1 MQESV
6 IGSNVCDGHEKK
18 ESKFVRYEKYLADL
32 KQRKYAVLRVPLQE
46 F

>member
-6 IGSNVCDGHEKK
+6 MHRKMRDGHEKK